1 MAGELFERAWP
12 VAGAKA
18 AVVIVHGLG
27 EHSGRYDYVARA
39 LNNQRYSVYAQDV
52 RGHGQ
57 SVGFPG
63 HMGDDPS
70 RLILDVVEECLRVRA
85 AYDKVF
91 LLAHSMGTLLALP
104 AVARM
109 PENTL
114 KGLVLSGTA
123 LRPGPAAVELAA
135 TGKVPAA
142 VLSRDPAVV
151 KAYEDDPLVWKKVPS
166 DVLARSVQL
175 TELAEK
181 AVPDISIPV
190 LLVHGT
196 DDQLTLIDGA
206 NYVWVQLITIDK
218 VLQGYPGLYHEIL
231 NEPERDQVISD
242 ITTWLDKHLD

>member
-27 EHSGRYDYVARA
+27 EHSGRYDYVARS
-39 LNNQRYSVYAQDV
+39 LNNQGYAVYAQDI

-57 SVGFPG
+57 SAGFPG
-63 HMGDDPS
+63 HMGDDPR
-70 RLILDVVEECLRVRA
+70 RLVLDVVEECLRVRA
-85 AYDKVF
+85 AYEKVF

-104 AVARM
+104 AVTRM

-123 LRPGPAAVELAA
+123 LRPGPAAAELVT
-135 TGKVPAA
+135 TGRVPPA

-151 KAYEDDPLVWKKVPS
+151 KAYEDDPLVWKKVPGE
-166 DVLARSVQL
+166 VLARSAEL
-175 TELAEK
+175 GELAEK
-181 AVPDISIPV
+181 AVPEISIPV

-196 DDQLTLIDGA
+196 EDQLTSIDGA